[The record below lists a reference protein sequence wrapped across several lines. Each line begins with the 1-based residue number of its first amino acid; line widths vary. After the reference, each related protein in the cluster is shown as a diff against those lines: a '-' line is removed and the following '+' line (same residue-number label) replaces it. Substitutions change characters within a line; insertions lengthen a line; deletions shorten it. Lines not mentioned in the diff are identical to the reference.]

1 MSVFCLFSSNSV
13 IASSLR
19 FRFLIH
25 FEFLFVS
32 DGVRECSNFIL
43 LLIYVTLK
51 WHIWEKNLKESGE
64 RERYIYV

>member
-1 MSVFCLFSSNSV
+1 M
-13 IASSLR
+13 
-19 FRFLIH
+19 
-25 FEFLFVS
+25 S

-64 RERYIYV
+64 RDIYICITDSFLLYT